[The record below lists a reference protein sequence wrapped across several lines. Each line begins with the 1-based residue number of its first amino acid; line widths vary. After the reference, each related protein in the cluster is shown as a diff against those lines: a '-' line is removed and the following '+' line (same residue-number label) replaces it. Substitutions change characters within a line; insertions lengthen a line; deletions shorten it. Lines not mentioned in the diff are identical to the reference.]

1 MTTFLLDL
9 WQDLRAKRLWP
20 VAVALVVATLAVPL
34 VLSKSASAPAPPTG
48 GGQAT
53 GASKLPTVA
62 LDASSIDTSHLDV
75 FGQKNPFAANNDKPV
90 TIGAPTGP
98 TTPAAAA
105 GNAAGTG
112 STTASTATGGT
123 STTSAS
129 SSSSGGSGGSS
140 TAGPDGKPV
149 TPGVH
154 YFTYSA
160 DVRFGLRRHVKT
172 HKGISELD
180 VLPDGNSPIVAFM
193 GVKNGDTAMFFIA
206 DPAFHADGEGHCQPS
221 RSNCMFVYLK
231 TDGAHNEETL
241 SAQGGQVEYT
251 LILTGLH
258 VKTLSQSQAVGSTT
272 PSSSG
277 SGSSAKKSRKA
288 ARLRAKEHATL
299 LAMPA
304 LGVTSR

>member
-34 VLSKSASAPAPPTG
+34 VLSKSPSAPAPPTG
-48 GGQAT
+48 GGPAT

-62 LDASSIDTSHLDV
+62 LDASSVDTSHLEA
-75 FGQKNPFAANNDKPV
+75 FGQKNPFAANSDKPV

-98 TTPAAAA
+98 TTPAATA
-105 GNAAGTG
+105 GKAAGTG
-112 STTASTATGGT
+112 STTSSTTAAGT
-123 STTSAS
+123 STPSSSSS
-129 SSSSGGSGGSS
+129 SSSSGGSGSSS

-149 TPGVH
+149 SPGVH
-154 YFTYSA
+154 YFTYTA

-172 HKGISELD
+172 YKGISELD

-193 GVKNGDTAMFFIA
+193 GVKNGNTAMFFIA

-221 RSNCMFVYLK
+221 HSNCMFVYLK
-231 TDGAHNEETL
+231 TDSAHNEETL

-251 LILTGLH
+251 LVLTGLH
-258 VKTLSQSQAVGSTT
+258 VKTLSKTQAVGSTT
-272 PSSSG
+272 PTSTRK
-277 SGSSAKKSRKA
+277 SAKARKA
-288 ARLRAKEHATL
+288 AQLRAKEHATL

-304 LGVTSR
+304 VGVTSR